1 MIVVVTVTETRRR
14 AGVPRLGSIVLDC
27 PDPLRL
33 AGFYAALL
41 GWTVDADSD
50 EGWATVRAPG
60 SDAGATLSF
69 QRDPGYVPPTWPAPE
84 RPQMLHLDLVSDDLD
99 ADEQHVLAL
108 GARPLAT
115 PEGASFRVYADLAGH
130 PFCLCAC

>member
-1 MIVVVTVTETRRR
+1 MAAEAGRRT
-14 AGVPRLGSIVLDC
+14 GLPRLGSIVLDC

-50 EGWATVRAPG
+50 DRWATVRGPG
-60 SDAGATLSF
+60 SESESSGATLSF
-69 QRDPGYVPPTWPAPE
+69 QQDPEYVPPTWPAPE
-84 RPQMLHLDLVSDDLD
+84 RPQMLHLDLDSDDLD

-108 GARPLAT
+108 GARRLPT